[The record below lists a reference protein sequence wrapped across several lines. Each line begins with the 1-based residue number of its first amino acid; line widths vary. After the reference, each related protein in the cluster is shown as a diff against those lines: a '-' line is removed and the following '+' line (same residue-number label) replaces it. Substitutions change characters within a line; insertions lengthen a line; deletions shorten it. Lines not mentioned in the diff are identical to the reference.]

1 VRTGGKVEEV
11 GHRKGR
17 PNFHEVV
24 GHMHNLAPKGTTG
37 GDQWLEYKGK
47 GSVQAPGDPNRS
59 HLYHVL
65 HQTGDHKVY
74 TYTLNPP
81 FGSLVS
87 DTVATARSIS
97 LGRNAAAL
105 ALPSR

>member
-1 VRTGGKVEEV
+1 
-11 GHRKGR
+11 
-17 PNFHEVV
+17 V
-24 GHMHNLAPKGTTG
+24 GHMHHLAPKGTTG

-74 TYTLNPP
+74 SPHPTPCATWRASIVYETEGPP
-81 FGSLVS
+81 
-87 DTVATARSIS
+87 TTRSI
-97 LGRNAAAL
+97 LTT
-105 ALPSR
+105 PSRLFTMITLTLCPIQ